1 MSDSPSNLTY
11 ADESTGQ
18 IGSSSNTYKTD
29 IKINTNINLAK
40 NIIMSLD
47 YKSSKTDQAQSTGI
61 PTSNTSTN
69 YFPIGVRGNEGFQVP
84 NWNLTWSGVEKLFWF
99 SKYFKTISFN
109 HSYNGQSSSSFKNNE
124 PDPQTWDYSQA
135 FSPLIGMN
143 LKTKGKNPLMYK
155 INLSRNLNIKNSGTS
170 IERSYSN
177 KINSTLSFSKKGGIN
192 IPLFFRD
199 DLYLPNDIS
208 FNVDFSFDDS
218 YTLIS
223 SVVVSDISQLNEQTK
238 NLNWSCKPNINY
250 SFSKW
255 VSGNFYF
262 IYGVSNNKTTGR
274 SEETDFGFS
283 VNIRIQG

>member
-1 MSDSPSNLTY
+1 
-11 ADESTGQ
+11 
-18 IGSSSNTYKTD
+18 
-29 IKINTNINLAK
+29 
-40 NIIMSLD
+40 MSLD